1 MASEIKLIRRQGKSL
16 GIADGLPAA
25 TDRRA
30 VGLLNAEG
38 RGAQLN
44 AEVSERGHTSA
55 VAGYLSL
62 RSRQPRGHSLLAAG
76 EPGPN

>member
-1 MASEIKLIRRQGKSL
+1 MASEMKLIRRQGKSL

-44 AEVSERGHTSA
+44 ANVSKRGQTSA
-55 VAGYLSL
+55 VAEHCCL
-62 RSRQPRGHSLLAAG
+62 QRG
-76 EPGPN
+76 